1 MAAQRIARYANH
13 GAVKCF
19 EFFIKV
25 TELLPLSGAAR
36 GVIPWVKIHYSVT
49 ALQIF
54 FGESEFASSSGSK
67 SRHRLVEL
75 HGVCHEASKYCV
87 CSALSAISRSEEHTS
102 ELQS

>member
-1 MAAQRIARYANH
+1 ISQAEDGIRDRN
-13 GAVKCF
+13 
-19 EFFIKV
+19 V
-25 TELLPLSGAAR
+25 TGVQTCALPIFLPLSGAAR

-87 CSALSAISRSEEHTS
+87 RSEERGVGK
-102 ELQS
+102 EWGGKWGQRPRR